1 MRTVIKLYQKLLHKY
16 PVGSQAVQ
24 AGVLMALGD
33 QIAQNVVE
41 RRKFG
46 NLDFIRTSQFASIG
60 FFIGG
65 PATRTWYGILD
76 KYIGSKGGIVVVKK
90 VLCDQ
95 LLFAPTFL
103 SVLLV
108 SIGTLQGNTIDNLKL
123 KLKNDYFEI
132 LTNNYKLWPMV
143 QLVNFYFVPLQYQV
157 LVVQS
162 VALLWNTYISY
173 RTNLE
178 MIFKYIRVE
187 DYE

>member
-1 MRTVIKLYQKLLHKY
+1 MRAVFKLYQKLLNKY

-24 AGVLMALGD
+24 AGLLMAFGD
-33 QIAQNVVE
+33 QLAQNIVE
-41 RRKFG
+41 RRKVE
-46 NLDFIRTSQFASIG
+46 NLDFVRTSQFACIG
-60 FFIGG
+60 FFVGG

-76 KYIGSKGGIVVVKK
+76 KYIGSKGGTVVVKK

-103 SVLLV
+103 AILLV
-108 SIGTLQGNTIDNLKL
+108 SIGALQGNDVDSLKL
-123 KLKNDYFEI
+123 KLRNDYLEI

-143 QLVNFYFVPLQYQV
+143 QLVNFNFVPLQYQV

-178 MIFKYIRVE
+178 IK
-187 DYE
+187 